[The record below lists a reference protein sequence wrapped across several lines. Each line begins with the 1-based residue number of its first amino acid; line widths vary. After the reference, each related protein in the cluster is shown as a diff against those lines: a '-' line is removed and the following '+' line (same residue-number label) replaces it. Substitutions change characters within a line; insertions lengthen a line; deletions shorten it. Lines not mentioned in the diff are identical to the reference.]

1 MCPRVDEKV
10 LNFKSIISSKIQ
22 VYYLK
27 KCCEI
32 FFFIFKFYATFFEGF
47 MKTNL
52 EPGPKRVQSGPKTV
66 QRKRDPGPKLVQC
79 GSNHVQTG
87 PIPVQAH
94 FHIIQ

>member
-1 MCPRVDEKV
+1 M
-10 LNFKSIISSKIQ
+10 
-22 VYYLK
+22 K

-66 QRKRDPGPKLVQC
+66 QRKRDPGPKLVQ
-79 GSNHVQTG
+79 TG
-87 PIPVQAH
+87 PQTVQAQI
-94 FHIIQ
+94 HIFENHLLPLCGRQMCARIFLKKI